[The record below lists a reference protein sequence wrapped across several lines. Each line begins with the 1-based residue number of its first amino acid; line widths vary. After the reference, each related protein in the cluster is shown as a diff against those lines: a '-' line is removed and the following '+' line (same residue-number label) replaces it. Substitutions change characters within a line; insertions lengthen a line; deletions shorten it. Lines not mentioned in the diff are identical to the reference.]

1 MGASIV
7 VGCISFCSKML
18 KNCNDICFQHTIANF
33 VWFWIV
39 NVKMVF
45 LWEVLSDL
53 GRVPWSKGK
62 DGVWQ
67 KNYFHARTRRIKVKY
82 DEAKLF
88 MELDID
94 ESKDNIE
101 LTYEASVTYQN
112 DDGYVS
118 CDAGGLPYF
127 EQKIKDMAETFPRR
141 LGCLTDPAPF
151 KFLPSMHYS
160 RRMGTFPG
168 TCAPYPP
175 PRRTR

>member
-1 MGASIV
+1 
-7 VGCISFCSKML
+7 
-18 KNCNDICFQHTIANF
+18 
-33 VWFWIV
+33 
-39 NVKMVF
+39 
-45 LWEVLSDL
+45 
-53 GRVPWSKGK
+53 
-62 DGVWQ
+62 
-67 KNYFHARTRRIKVKY
+67 
-82 DEAKLF
+82 

-168 TCAPYPP
+168 VPVPRIRPP
-175 PRRTR
+175 PRRMNPVGETALTQRPRAT

>member
-67 KNYFHARTRRIKVKY
+67 KNYFHAK
-82 DEAKLF
+82 
-88 MELDID
+88 
-94 ESKDNIE
+94 
-101 LTYEASVTYQN
+101 
-112 DDGYVS
+112 G
-118 CDAGGLPYF
+118 
-127 EQKIKDMAETFPRR
+127 
-141 LGCLTDPAPF
+141 
-151 KFLPSMHYS
+151 
-160 RRMGTFPG
+160 
-168 TCAPYPP
+168 
-175 PRRTR
+175 